1 MNILDV
7 ITIGDALIT
16 MNPQTNGPLRFV
28 NTFERKVGG
37 AELNV
42 VIGCSRLGLKTG
54 WISRLGKDEF
64 GRYIT
69 SYARGEG
76 IDTSQVELV
85 NGFPTSVYFKEII
98 NEERINSYYYRHNSP
113 TNVFKVED
121 IDEEYVKNSKVLH
134 ISGVFPAIND
144 TNKDIVLQLV
154 KLAKK
159 NNVIVT
165 FDPNIRLK
173 LWSAETAKAVLQSFL
188 PFVDV
193 LITGEEEA
201 ELLLGSADIDKLVE
215 LGSNYG
221 ITHIVLKRGE
231 KGAIGYKGGVI
242 IDAAPVISTK
252 IVDTIGAGDGFAA
265 GYIYSLINDWSLEKS
280 LGFANAV
287 ACYVIGVPGDNE
299 GLPYLEDVK
308 VILGEKEQISR

>member
-1 MNILDV
+1 MDV

-42 VIGCSRLGLKTG
+42 TIGCARLGLKTG
-54 WISRLGKDEF
+54 WISRLGNDEF

-69 SYARGEG
+69 NYARGEG
-76 IDTSQVELV
+76 IDISQVELV
-85 NGFPTSVYFKEII
+85 EGYSTSIYFKEVL
-98 NEERINSYYYRHNSP
+98 NAERINSYYYRENSP
-113 TNVFKVED
+113 TNAFKIEN
-121 IDEEYVKNSKVLH
+121 INEEYVKNSKVVH

-159 NNVIVT
+159 HNVLVT
-165 FDPNIRLK
+165 FDPNVRLK
-173 LWSAETAKAVLQSFL
+173 LWSAEKAREVLQSFL
-188 PFVDV
+188 PYVDV

-201 ELLLGSADIDKLVE
+201 QLLLGSSNMQELIKLAQHYE
-215 LGSNYG
+215 

-231 KGAIGYKGGVI
+231 KGAIGYKSGELI
-242 IDAAPVISTK
+242 EATPTISTK
-252 IVDTIGAGDGFAA
+252 VVDTIGAGDGFAA
-265 GYIYSLINDWSLEKS
+265 GYIYSLINDSPLDRSLF
-280 LGFANAV
+280 FANAV
-287 ACYVIGVPGDNE
+287 ASYVIGVPGDNE
-299 GLPYLEDVK
+299 GLPYLEDVE
-308 VILGEKEQISR
+308 VLLGEKEHVAR

>member
-1 MNILDV
+1 MDV

-16 MNPQTNGPLRFV
+16 MNPQTSGPLRFV
-28 NTFERKVGG
+28 NTFERKIGG

-42 VIGCSRLGLKTG
+42 AIGCSRLGLKTG
-54 WISRLGKDEF
+54 WISRLGNDEF
-64 GRYIT
+64 GRYIS

-76 IDTSQVELV
+76 IDTSKVELV
-85 NGFPTSVYFKEII
+85 NGFPTSVYFKEIL

-121 IDEEYVKNSKVLH
+121 IDEEYVKNSKVVH

-173 LWSAETAKAVLQSFL
+173 LWSGEKAKAVLQSFL

-201 ELLLGSADIDKLVE
+201 ELLLGSTNIEELIE
-215 LGSNYG
+215 LGKHYDIS
-221 ITHIVLKRGE
+221 HIVLKRGE
-231 KGAIGYKGGVI
+231 KGAIGYKGGEL
-242 IDAAPVISTK
+242 IDASPVISSK
-252 IVDTIGAGDGFAA
+252 IVDTIGAGDGFAT
-265 GYIYSLINDWSLEKS
+265 GYIYSLINDWSLERS
-280 LGFANAV
+280 LRFANAV

-299 GLPYLEDVK
+299 GLPYLEDMA
-308 VILGEKEQISR
+308 VILGEKEQITR

>member
-1 MNILDV
+1 MDV

-16 MNPQTNGPLRFV
+16 MNPQTSGPLRFV
-28 NTFERKVGG
+28 NTFERKIGG

-42 VIGCSRLGLKTG
+42 AIGCSRLGLKTG
-54 WISRLGKDEF
+54 WISRLGNDEF
-64 GRYIT
+64 GRYIL

-76 IDTSQVELV
+76 IDTSKVELV
-85 NGFPTSVYFKEII
+85 NGFPTSVYFKEIL

-121 IDEEYVKNSKVLH
+121 IDEEYVKNSKVIH

-159 NNVIVT
+159 NNVVVT

-173 LWSAETAKAVLQSFL
+173 LWSGEKAKAVLQSFL

-201 ELLLGSADIDKLVE
+201 ELLLGSTNMEELIE
-215 LGSNYG
+215 LGKHYDIS
-221 ITHIVLKRGE
+221 HIVLKRGE
-231 KGAIGYKGGVI
+231 KGAIGYKGGEI
-242 IDAAPVISTK
+242 IDASPIISSK

-280 LGFANAV
+280 LSFANAV

-299 GLPYLEDVK
+299 GLPYLEDMA
-308 VILGEKEQISR
+308 VILGEKEQITR